1 MPTSHQQLDFRLDF
15 RARIAYLAGKIAI
28 WLSRT
33 LGKGDGG
40 IIGGIVAQKIDPKI
54 LEKLCDGK
62 KVILITGTNG
72 KSTTTKMVRKAV
84 SLLGPVASNIRG
96 DNMFTG
102 AISAL
107 LERPQTPYVVLEV
120 DELHLLSVA
129 KATNPSGFVLL
140 NLSRDQLDRMGEIT
154 RVENHIR
161 QTVGL
166 FPQAFVV
173 ANCDDPLISSAAW
186 NAPGV
191 IWVGAGC
198 SWTVDSI
205 SFPLT
210 GTKVLRQGS
219 NWKVFGSDD
228 YYRPRPKYYLDSQN
242 LYTPDEKH
250 TLALRVPGKAN
261 RGNAAQAVATAI
273 ELGVSSEAAINA
285 VGQVEQ
291 VAGRYAKLDINGRQ
305 CRLILAKNPAG
316 WQESLSMLSST
327 AKTFIIAV
335 NGQVADGK
343 DLSWLWD
350 VNFEFFSSVKNIKI
364 LACGDRGADLA
375 VRLRYAGIESKL
387 LNGPWEAINMA
398 ARGEVDIL
406 ANYTAFRD
414 LKALLAQKGFWK
426 EAH

>member
-1 MPTSHQQLDFRLDF
+1 MFKHHSPASFSIGF
-15 RARIAYLAGKIAI
+15 RARLAYFCGKLAIS
-28 WLSRT
+28 LSRK

-40 IIGGIVAQKIDPKI
+40 VIGGLVSQKIDPQI
-54 LEKLCDGK
+54 LEKLCRNK
-62 KVILITGTNG
+62 KVILVTGTNG

-96 DNMFTG
+96 DNMYTG

-107 LERPQTPYVVLEV
+107 LDCPRSPYIVLEV
-120 DELHLLSVA
+120 DELHLSSVA
-129 KATNPSGFVLL
+129 NAVKPCGFVLL

-161 QTVGL
+161 QTVAQ

-173 ANCDDPLISSAAW
+173 ANCDDPLITSAAF
-186 NAPGV
+186 NSAKV

-198 SWTVDSI
+198 AWTADSI

-210 GTKVLRQGS
+210 GTKVIRSGIDWQVLDHDEYRRPEPE
-219 NWKVFGSDD
+219 
-228 YYRPRPKYYLDSQN
+228 YYVDAEN
-242 LYTPDEKH
+242 IYTPDGIFP
-250 TLALRVPGKAN
+250 LALKVPGQAN
-261 RGNAAQAVATAI
+261 RGNAAQAVATAVQ
-273 ELGVSSEAAINA
+273 LGVEGQAAVNA

-316 WQESLSMLSST
+316 WQESLSMLSTT

-335 NGQVADGK
+335 NGQVPDGK

-350 VNFEFFSSVKNIKI
+350 VNFEFFSQVKNAKI

-375 VRLRYAGIESKL
+375 VRLRYAGIESEL
-387 LNGPWEAINMA
+387 MPHTWEAINTA
-398 ARGEVDIL
+398 LPGEVDIL

-414 LKALLAQKGFWK
+414 LKALLAEKGFWQ

>member
-1 MPTSHQQLDFRLDF
+1 MIKHRPISQFPIGI
-15 RARIAYLAGKIAI
+15 RAKLACLCGKLAI
-28 WLSRT
+28 TLSRR

-40 IIGGIVAQKIDPKI
+40 IIGGMVAQKIDPQI
-54 LEKLCDGK
+54 LQKLCRNK
-62 KVILITGTNG
+62 KVILVTGTNG
-72 KSTTTKMVRKAV
+72 KSTTTKMLRKALA
-84 SLLGPVASNIRG
+84 SLGEVASNIRG
-96 DNMFTG
+96 DNMYTG

-107 LERPQTPYVVLEV
+107 LDRPQTPYVVLEV
-120 DELHLLSVA
+120 DELHLFSVA
-129 KATNPSGFVLL
+129 NATNPCGFVLL

-161 QTVGL
+161 HTVNL

-186 NAPGV
+186 DAPGV

-210 GTKVLRQGS
+210 GTKVLRSGT
-219 NWKVFGSDD
+219 NWRVFGNDE
-228 YYRPRPKYYLDSQN
+228 YRRPEPKYHLDFENFYTSTNSYLLS
-242 LYTPDEKH
+242 LK
-250 TLALRVPGKAN
+250 VPGKAN
-261 RGNAAQAVATAI
+261 RGNAAQAVAAAHK
-273 ELGVSSEAAINA
+273 LGVPLEVAIKAVSE
-285 VGQVEQ
+285 VQQ
-291 VAGRYAKLDINGRQ
+291 VAGRYAKLDINGRK

-327 AKTFIIAV
+327 ANTFIIAV

-350 VNFEFFSSVKNIKI
+350 VNFEFFANVKNAKI

-387 LNGPWEAINMA
+387 MNCPWDAINTA
-398 ARGEVDIL
+398 TAGEVDIL